1 MRFEGEVAVVT
12 GASQG
17 IGRAV
22 AAHLAAEGA
31 EVVAAAR
38 NGKALERLAEDAAAA
53 AGAGGSVH
61 PVAADVSIAA
71 DVRSVFEAAA
81 GLGGCSILVAAA
93 GVLVKAGVE
102 DTTDEAWEHTLA
114 VNLTG
119 SFRCSRAAFEQMRA
133 RGAGRIV
140 LISSLSGVYGT
151 EKFPGLLAYNA
162 SKHGVV
168 GLMEGLAVE
177 GRDHGIGAIS
187 LSPGA
192 VDTEMLRAAN
202 PDLNAGLQPEDVA
215 RLVAD
220 LLDGP
225 IHAMSGANV
234 PLFSNR

>member
-1 MRFEGEVAVVT
+1 VRFEGSVAVVT
-12 GASQG
+12 GASRG
-17 IGRAV
+17 IGRAC
-22 AAHLAAEGA
+22 AEALAAEGA
-31 EVVAAAR
+31 VVVAAAR
-38 NGKALERLAEDAAAA
+38 TGALLEQVAAAA
-53 AGAGGSVH
+53 NGTIRPVACDVAVPGDVDRLFR
-61 PVAADVSIAA
+61 VAADA
-71 DVRSVFEAAA
+71 
-81 GLGGCSILVAAA
+81 GGCSILVAAA
-93 GVLVKAGVE
+93 GVLTKASVE
-102 DTTDEAWEHTLA
+102 GTTDEDWNATLA

-119 SFRCSRAAFEQMRA
+119 SFRCSRAAFAQMRA
-133 RGAGRIV
+133 GGGGRIV
-140 LISSLSGVYGT
+140 LISSLSGVYAT

-177 GRDHGIGAIS
+177 GREHGISVVS

-202 PDLNAGLQPEDVA
+202 PDLRAGLQPADVA

-225 IHAMSGANV
+225 IQAMSGANI

>member
-1 MRFEGEVAVVT
+1 VRFAGEVAVVT
-12 GASQG
+12 GASRG
-17 IGRAV
+17 IGRAT
-22 AAHLAAEGA
+22 AEALAAEGA
-31 EVVAAAR
+31 TVVAAAR
-38 NGKALERLAEDAAAA
+38 DQVALAQLA
-53 AGAGGSVH
+53 AGAAGAVH
-61 PVAADVSIAA
+61 PVACDVAVAA
-71 DVRSVFEAAA
+71 DVDRLFAAA
-81 GLGGCSILVAAA
+81 EGLGGCSILVAAA
-93 GVLVKAGVE
+93 GTLVKASVQ
-102 DTTDEAWEHTLA
+102 DTTDEAWNDTLA

-119 SFRCSRAAFEQMRA
+119 AFRCSRAAFEQMRG
-133 RGAGRIV
+133 RGDGRIV

-177 GRDHGIGAIS
+177 GRDHGIAVIS

-202 PDLNAGLQPEDVA
+202 PDLHAGLQPEDVA
-215 RLVAD
+215 GLIAD

-225 IHAMSGANV
+225 IRAMSGANV

>member
-1 MRFEGEVAVVT
+1 MRFAGDVAVVT
-12 GASQG
+12 GASRG

-31 EVVAAAR
+31 LVVAAAR
-38 NGKALERLAEDAAAA
+38 TEDALAELA
-53 AGAGGSVH
+53 AGADAIRAV
-61 PVAADVSIAA
+61 PADVAERP
-71 DVRSVFEAAA
+71 DVDRVFEAAA
-81 GLGGCSILVAAA
+81 DLGGCSILVAAA
-93 GVLVKAGVE
+93 GVLVSAGVE
-102 DTTDEAWEHTLA
+102 DTTDEAWGSTLG

-119 SFRCSRAAFEQMRA
+119 AFLCSRAAFMQMRG
-133 RGAGRIV
+133 RGGGRIV
-140 LISSLSGVYGT
+140 LVSSLSGVYAT

-177 GRDHGIGAIS
+177 GREHGISAIS

-202 PDLNAGLQPEDVA
+202 PDLRAGLQPEDVA

-220 LLDGP
+220 LLHGP
-225 IHAMSGANV
+225 IAAMSGANV

>member
-1 MRFEGEVAVVT
+1 VRFAGEVAVVT
-12 GASQG
+12 GASRG

-22 AAHLAAEGA
+22 AGALAAEGA
-31 EVVAAAR
+31 AVVAAAR
-38 NGKALERLAEDAAAA
+38 TEQALEELAA
-53 AGAGGSVH
+53 AGAGAGSIK
-61 PVAADVSIAA
+61 PVRCDVAVPADVDRA
-71 DVRSVFEAAA
+71 FEAAA

-93 GVLVKAGVE
+93 GVLVHAGVE
-102 DTTDEAWEHTLA
+102 ATSDDDWSRTIG

-119 SFRCSRAAFEQMRA
+119 AFLCSRAAFRQMRG
-133 RGAGRIV
+133 RGGGRIV
-140 LISSLSGVYGT
+140 LVSSLSGVYAT

-177 GRDHGIGAIS
+177 GRDHAIS
-187 LSPGA
+187 AIALSPGA
-192 VDTEMLRAAN
+192 VDTELLRAAN
-202 PDLNAGLQPEDVA
+202 PDLRAGLQPEDVA

-225 IHAMSGANV
+225 IVAMSGANV